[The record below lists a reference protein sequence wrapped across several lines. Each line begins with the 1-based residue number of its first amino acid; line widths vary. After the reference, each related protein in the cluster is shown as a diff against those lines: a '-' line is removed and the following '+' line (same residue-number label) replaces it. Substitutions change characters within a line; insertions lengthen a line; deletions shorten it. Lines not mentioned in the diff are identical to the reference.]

1 LSIEIEKAVLE
12 KACKEMIETILLCL
26 PNAFKGTIYRIGKPP
41 HLIAER
47 ITSGLIG
54 DEGKKISWGL
64 PAKSEYNPPGKP
76 WVEYRDAPG
85 RTLEAMS
92 WCVEKQKSWTV
103 EDTSND
109 IRSVRLKAKA
119 GLGYCHH
126 MEPVLVRK
134 SDLNL
139 DMYSTIEYPRDYEG
153 NVIWRDSDHV
163 VVAVIK
169 IHFTPGTIKIQDHGT
184 RVIKKLS
191 HSLGT
196 ELLSYQLSKDSVMA
210 MQGLARDR
218 LQACNIL
225 ADSLRNAIT
234 KSGLIF
240 SLVKQEMGYLRDQ
253 WEQIL
258 IEEQDGENLK
268 VEGIEKLNTILFTM
282 EDGDEGLRG
291 VLAKA
296 HKKFLELS
304 LPPKQGERW
313 VSMQIEE
320 RWKELLH
327 KYQQDNDK
335 RKMVWETIDTLKR
348 SLHFG
353 QDPNIV
359 AHYDKIPEE
368 LRLEWIDL
376 IYRDT
381 DSFDASVLDRLIK
394 ILGNPSINIPS
405 RKRSRKTLIQLKVL
419 AETMNHLERNTNFLL
434 HQILNGNGD
443 KEVDEILNNVTANY
457 ERRSSS

>member
-47 ITSGLIG
+47 ITSGVNEDG
-54 DEGKKISWGL
+54 ENEISWGL
-64 PAKSEYNPPGKP
+64 PAKSDYNPPGKP

-85 RTLEAMS
+85 RPLEAMS

-103 EDTSND
+103 EDPSHD
-109 IRSVRLKAKA
+109 IRSVRLQSKAA
-119 GLGYCHH
+119 LEDCHH

-139 DMYSTIEYPRDYEG
+139 DMYSTIEYPKDYEG
-153 NVIWRDSDHV
+153 NGIWRDSDYV

-169 IHFTPGTIKIQDHGT
+169 IHFNPQTIKIQDHGT

-196 ELLSYQLSKDSVMA
+196 ELLSYQLSKDSVKA

-218 LQACNIL
+218 LQACNLL
-225 ADSLRNAIT
+225 ADSLRNSIT

-240 SLVKQEMGYLRDQ
+240 SLVKQEMGYLREQ

-258 IEEQDGENLK
+258 IEEQDGENSK
-268 VEGIEKLNTILFTM
+268 VEGIEKLNAILLEM
-282 EDGDEGLRG
+282 EDADEGIRR

-296 HKKFLELS
+296 HNKFLELS
-304 LPPKQGERW
+304 LPPKQGEKW

-327 KYQQDNDK
+327 KSPQDNEL
-335 RKMVWETIDTLKR
+335 RKLIWQVIDTLKR

-353 QDPNIV
+353 QDPSII
-359 AHYDKIPEE
+359 AHYDKIPGE
-368 LRLEWIDL
+368 LRSEWIDL
-376 IYRDT
+376 IYRESE
-381 DSFDASVLDRLIK
+381 SFDASVLDRLIK
-394 ILGNPSINIPS
+394 VLGNPAIDIPS
-405 RKRSRKTLIQLKVL
+405 RKRSRKTLILLKAL
-419 AETMNHLERNTNFLL
+419 AETMNNLERDTNSLL
-434 HQILNGNGD
+434 QQILNGDGD
-443 KEVDEILNNVTANY
+443 RGVFEILNNFTATY